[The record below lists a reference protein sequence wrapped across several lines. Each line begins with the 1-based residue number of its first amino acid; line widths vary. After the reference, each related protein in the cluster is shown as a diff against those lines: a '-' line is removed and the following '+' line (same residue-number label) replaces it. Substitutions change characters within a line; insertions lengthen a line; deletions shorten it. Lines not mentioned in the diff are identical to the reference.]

1 MDTIYFTG
9 NFLKIIVEIGVSQ
22 NLAKF
27 GGKAHKISGMDGEEN
42 WSNRTLAIPPLKEKA
57 KKRKKIT

>member
-9 NFLKIIVEIGVSQ
+9 NSLKVMVEIGVSQ

-27 GGKAHKISGMDGEEN
+27 AGEAHKISGMDGGEN
-42 WSNRTLAIPPLKEKA
+42 WSNAPFRSHP
-57 KKRKKIT
+57 